1 MPEWRPSGVPAKES
15 LAQKTRATVIMGPQ
29 IELKLGVQEEIFP
42 PKRFT
47 PPALVDT
54 SMKTRSHPAA
64 VKARAAILPR
74 DIPAEDAF
82 RLTLLQ
88 CQWHIAAN
96 ISAVVEGREVEG
108 LHQMRVGFRR
118 LRVAF
123 TSFGDPFRNT
133 ELDRLKD
140 RAKRMAENL
149 GPARDLDVFTDEL
162 LEPAAKANG
171 AVESFELLRARAR
184 EARRTAWDFAVTH
197 VLSPAFAGFMA
208 DLNSAVER
216 RIWLDGAKSNTPF
229 DAPAQDL
236 AADVLQARLKHAR
249 KRAKRLNDLSDEQI
263 HHLRIALK
271 KLRYTGEFFAPLYDR
286 DQVAEFDKRLSK
298 MQDSLGAVHDVV
310 VARETLARL
319 TANGQDH
326 SDSGISFA
334 AGIVYGWHLDRATH
348 IFKKSVKRWKR
359 FSHTDPFWQN
369 ATKH

>member
-1 MPEWRPSGVPAKES
+1 
-15 LAQKTRATVIMGPQ
+15 MGPQ

-47 PPALVDT
+47 PPALID
-54 SMKTRSHPAA
+54 SPIKTRSHPAA

-74 DIPAEDAF
+74 DIPTEDAF

-96 ISAVVEGREVEG
+96 ISAVVEARETEG

-123 TSFGDPFRNT
+123 TSFGHAFRNA
-133 ELDRLKD
+133 ELDKLKD

-149 GPARDLDVFTDEL
+149 GPARDLDVFIGEL
-162 LEPAAKANG
+162 LEPAANANG
-171 AVESFELLRARAR
+171 AVESFELLRSRAND
-184 EARRTAWDFAVTH
+184 ARRTAWDFAVTH
-197 VLSPAFAGFMA
+197 VMSPAFAGFMA

-216 RIWLDGAKSNTPF
+216 RIWLDEAKDTSVF
-229 DAPAQDL
+229 DQPAQEL
-236 AADVLQARLKHAR
+236 AAHVLSHRLKAA
-249 KRAKRLNDLSDEQI
+249 KKCAKRLGGASDEQI

-271 KLRYTGEFFAPLYDR
+271 KLRYTGEFFAPLYDK
-286 DQVAEFDKRLSK
+286 DEVEQFGARLSN

-319 TANGQDH
+319 TAGANDH

-334 AGIVYGWHLDRATH
+334 AGIVYGWHLDRSTH
-348 IFKKSVKRWKR
+348 IFKKSVKRWKK
-359 FSHTDPFWQN
+359 FAATEPFWSGE
-369 ATKH
+369 TKH

>member
-1 MPEWRPSGVPAKES
+1 MS
-15 LAQKTRATVIMGPQ
+15 QQ
-29 IELKLGVQEEIFP
+29 IELKLGVQQEDVFP
-42 PKRFT
+42 PRRFAAPVPT
-47 PPALVDT
+47 AQKA
-54 SMKTRSHPAA
+54 KTNPSAA
-64 VKARAAILPR
+64 KARTAILPS

-96 ISAVVEGREVEG
+96 IPAVVEARETEG

-123 TSFGDPFRNT
+123 TSFGPAFRNT
-133 ELDRLKD
+133 ELDSLRH
-140 RAKRMAENL
+140 RAKKLAENL
-149 GPARDLDVFTDEL
+149 APARDLDVFIDEL

-171 AVESFELLRARAR
+171 AVESFEILRARAG

-197 VLSPAFAGFMA
+197 VLSPALAGFMS

-216 RIWLDGAKSNTPF
+216 RIWLEGAKDHSPF
-229 DAPAQDL
+229 DTPAQNIASHVL
-236 AADVLQARLKHAR
+236 AQRMKAAR
-249 KRAKRLNDLSDEQI
+249 KHAKRLNELSDEQR
-263 HHLRIALK
+263 HNLRIALK
-271 KLRYTGEFFAPLYDR
+271 KLRYAGEFFAPLFDK
-286 DQVAEFDKRLSK
+286 DHVEEFAKRLSR

-319 TANGQDH
+319 TATAH
-326 SDSGISFA
+326 EPSDSGLSFA

-348 IFKKSVKRWKR
+348 IFKKSVKRWKK
-359 FSHTDPFWQN
+359 FANTEPFWHG

>member
-1 MPEWRPSGVPAKES
+1 MFKES
-15 LAQKTRATVIMGPQ
+15 LARKTRATVIMGPQ
-29 IELKLGVQEEIFP
+29 IELKLGVQEEVFP

-54 SMKTRSHPAA
+54 PMKTRSHSGA

-96 ISAVVEGREVEG
+96 ISAVVEAREIEG

-123 TSFGDPFRNT
+123 TSFGHHFRNA

-149 GPARDLDVFTDEL
+149 GPARDLDVFMDEL

-171 AVESFELLRARAR
+171 AVESFELLRARAG

-197 VLSPAFAGFMA
+197 VMSPAFAGFMA

-216 RIWLDGAKSNTPF
+216 RIWLDGAKDTAAF
-229 DAPAQDL
+229 DTPAQDL
-236 AADVLQARLKHAR
+236 AAKVLDHRMKAAR
-249 KRAKRLNDLSDEQI
+249 KRAKRLDDASDEQI
-263 HHLRIALK
+263 HQLRIALK
-271 KLRYTGEFFAPLYDR
+271 KLRY
-286 DQVAEFDKRLSK
+286 
-298 MQDSLGAVHDVV
+298 
-310 VARETLARL
+310 
-319 TANGQDH
+319 
-326 SDSGISFA
+326 
-334 AGIVYGWHLDRATH
+334 
-348 IFKKSVKRWKR
+348 
-359 FSHTDPFWQN
+359 
-369 ATKH
+369 

>member
-1 MPEWRPSGVPAKES
+1 MS
-15 LAQKTRATVIMGPQ
+15 QQ
-29 IELKLGVQEEIFP
+29 IELKLLQEDVFP
-42 PKRFT
+42 PRRFAAPVPT
-47 PPALVDT
+47 EMPKSNPT
-54 SMKTRSHPAA
+54 A

-96 ISAVVEGREVEG
+96 IPAVVEAREAEG

-123 TSFGDPFRNT
+123 TSFGHAFRNL
-133 ELDRLKD
+133 ELEALRH

-149 GPARDLDVFTDEL
+149 APARDLDVFIDEL
-162 LEPAAKANG
+162 LEPATKANG
-171 AVESFELLRARAR
+171 AVESFELLRARAAD
-184 EARRTAWDFAVTH
+184 ARRTAWDFAVTH
-197 VLSPAFAGFMA
+197 VLSPALAGFMA
-208 DLNSAVER
+208 DLNAAVER
-216 RIWLDGAKSNTPF
+216 RIWLGGAKDHAPYN
-229 DAPAQDL
+229 APAQEL
-236 AADVLQARLKHAR
+236 AGHVLDHRLKHAK
-249 KRAKRLNDLSDEQI
+249 KRARRLNQLSDEQR

-271 KLRYTGEFFAPLYDR
+271 KLRYTGEFFAPMYER
-286 DQVAEFDKRLSK
+286 GEVEEFGKRLSK

-310 VARETLARL
+310 IARETLARI
-319 TANGQDH
+319 TAGANDH

-348 IFKKSVKRWKR
+348 IFKKSVKRWKK
-359 FSHTDPFWQN
+359 FANTEPFWQD

>member
-1 MPEWRPSGVPAKES
+1 
-15 LAQKTRATVIMGPQ
+15 MGPQ
-29 IELKLGVQEEIFP
+29 IELKLGPQEEIFP

-47 PPALVDT
+47 PPALVD
-54 SMKTRSHPAA
+54 SRMKTRSHPSA

-74 DIPAEDAF
+74 DIPSEDAF

-96 ISAVVEGREVEG
+96 ISAVVEAREIEG

-123 TSFGDPFRNT
+123 TSFGKHFRNSD
-133 ELDRLKD
+133 LDMLKD
-140 RAKRMAENL
+140 RARRMAENL
-149 GPARDLDVFTDEL
+149 GPARDLDVFMEEL

-171 AVESFELLRARAR
+171 AVESFELLRSRAND
-184 EARRTAWDFAVTH
+184 ARRTAWDFAATH
-197 VLSPAFAGFMA
+197 VLSPSFAAFMA

-216 RIWLDGAKSNTPF
+216 RIWLDGAKDNSPF
-229 DAPAQDL
+229 DQPAQEL
-236 AADVLQARLKHAR
+236 AEKVLNHRLRTANKKAR
-249 KRAKRLNDLSDEQI
+249 RLNDASDEQI

-271 KLRYTGEFFAPLYDR
+271 KLRYTGEFFAPLYEKR
-286 DQVAEFDKRLSK
+286 GVEEFDKRLSK

-319 TANGQDH
+319 TAGANDH

-348 IFKKSVKRWKR
+348 IFKKSVKRWKK
-359 FSHTDPFWQN
+359 FSRTEPFWKN
-369 ATKH
+369 ETKH

>member
-1 MPEWRPSGVPAKES
+1 
-15 LAQKTRATVIMGPQ
+15 
-29 IELKLGVQEEIFP
+29 EEVSP
-42 PKRFT
+42 PKRFA
-47 PPALVDT
+47 PPTLVDT
-54 SMKTRSHPAA
+54 PMKTRSHSSA

-96 ISAVVEGREVEG
+96 ISAVVEARDIEG

-123 TSFGDPFRNT
+123 TSFGKHFRNI
-133 ELDRLKD
+133 ELDMLKD

-162 LEPAAKANG
+162 LEPAARANG
-171 AVESFELLRARAR
+171 AVESFELLRNRAND
-184 EARRTAWDFAVTH
+184 ARRTAWDFAVTH
-197 VLSPAFAGFMA
+197 VMSPGFAGFMA

-216 RIWLDGAKSNTPF
+216 RIWLEGAKDTSVF
-229 DAPAQDL
+229 DEPAQDM
-236 AADVLQARLKHAR
+236 AAGVLGRRLKTA
-249 KRAKRLNDLSDEQI
+249 KKQAKRLKEASDEQI

-271 KLRYTGEFFAPLYDR
+271 KLRYTGEFFAPLYGKEG
-286 DQVAEFDKRLSK
+286 VEEFDKRLSK

-319 TANGQDH
+319 TAGANDH

-334 AGIVYGWHLDRATH
+334 AGIVYGWHLDRSTH

-359 FSHTDPFWQN
+359 FAGTEPFWSGE
-369 ATKH
+369 TKH

>member
-1 MPEWRPSGVPAKES
+1 
-15 LAQKTRATVIMGPQ
+15 MGPQ
-29 IELKLGVQEEIFP
+29 IELKLGVQEDVFP

-54 SMKTRSHPAA
+54 AMKARSHPSA

-96 ISAVVEGREVEG
+96 ISAVVEAREIEG

-123 TSFGDPFRNT
+123 TSFGKHFRNS
-133 ELDRLKD
+133 ELDALKD

-149 GPARDLDVFTDEL
+149 GPARDLDVFMNEL
-162 LEPAAKANG
+162 LEPAANANG
-171 AVESFELLRARAR
+171 AVESFEVLRARAS
-184 EARRTAWDFAVTH
+184 EARRTAWDFAATH
-197 VLSPAFAGFMA
+197 VMSPAFAGFMA

-216 RIWLDGAKSNTPF
+216 RIWLDGAKDNTAF
-229 DAPAQDL
+229 DTPAQDL
-236 AADVLQARLKHAR
+236 AAKVLDHRLKAAR
-249 KRAKRLNDLSDEQI
+249 KRAKRLHDASDEQI

-271 KLRYTGEFFAPLYDR
+271 KLRYTGEFFSPLYDK
-286 DQVAEFDKRLSK
+286 DEVTEFGERLSK

-319 TANGQDH
+319 TAGANDH

-334 AGIVYGWHLDRATH
+334 AGIVYGWHLDRSTH
-348 IFKKSVKRWKR
+348 IFKKSVKRWKK
-359 FSHTDPFWQN
+359 FAATEPFWSG

>member
-1 MPEWRPSGVPAKES
+1 
-15 LAQKTRATVIMGPQ
+15 MGPQ

-47 PPALVDT
+47 PPTLIDT
-54 SMKTRSHPAA
+54 AMKTRSHPSA

-96 ISAVVEGREVEG
+96 ISAIVEAREIEG

-123 TSFGDPFRNT
+123 TSFGHHFRNA

-149 GPARDLDVFTDEL
+149 GPARDLDVFMDEL
-162 LEPAAKANG
+162 LEPAARANG
-171 AVESFELLRARAR
+171 AVESFELLRARAGD
-184 EARRTAWDFAVTH
+184 ARRTAWDFAVSH
-197 VLSPAFAGFMA
+197 VMSPAFAGFMA
-208 DLNSAVER
+208 DMNSAVEK
-216 RIWLDGAKSNTPF
+216 RIWLDEGKDTKAF
-229 DAPAQDL
+229 DQPAQEL
-236 AADVLQARLKHAR
+236 AAHVLDRRLKAAK
-249 KRAKRLNDLSDEQI
+249 KRAKRLDDASDEQI
-263 HHLRIALK
+263 HQLRIALK
-271 KLRYTGEFFAPLYDR
+271 KLRYTGEFFAPL
-286 DQVAEFDKRLSK
+286 FDKDDVEEFGTRLSN
-298 MQDSLGAVHDVV
+298 MQDSLGAVHDVM

-319 TANGQDH
+319 TGSGHDH
-326 SDSGISFA
+326 SDSGLSFA

-348 IFKKSVKRWKR
+348 IFKKSVKRWKK
-359 FSHTDPFWQN
+359 FAATEPFW
-369 ATKH
+369 AGETKH

>member
-1 MPEWRPSGVPAKES
+1 
-15 LAQKTRATVIMGPQ
+15 MGPQ

-42 PKRFT
+42 PKRFA
-47 PPALVDT
+47 PPTLIDT
-54 SMKTRSHPAA
+54 AMKTRSHPAA

-96 ISAVVEGREVEG
+96 ISAVVEAREIEG

-123 TSFGDPFRNT
+123 TSFGSHFRNPD
-133 ELDRLKD
+133 LDRLKD

-149 GPARDLDVFTDEL
+149 GPARDLDVFMNEL

-171 AVESFELLRARAR
+171 AVESFELLRARAGD
-184 EARRTAWDFAVTH
+184 ARRTAWDFAVTH
-197 VLSPAFAGFMA
+197 VMSPAFAGFMA
-208 DLNSAVER
+208 DLNAAVER
-216 RIWLDGAKSNTPF
+216 RIWLDGAKDHSPF
-229 DAPAQDL
+229 DVPAQDL
-236 AADVLQARLKHAR
+236 AAEILQKRLKYSKR
-249 KRAKRLNDLSDEQI
+249 RAKRLDDASDEQI

-271 KLRYTGEFFAPLYDR
+271 KLRYTGEFFAPLYGKDE
-286 DQVAEFDKRLSK
+286 VEKFGARLSK

-319 TANGQDH
+319 TANGHDH
-326 SDSGISFA
+326 SDGGLSFA

-348 IFKKSVKRWKR
+348 IFKKSVKRWKK
-359 FSHTDPFWQN
+359 FAATEPFWSGE
-369 ATKH
+369 TKH

>member
-1 MPEWRPSGVPAKES
+1 
-15 LAQKTRATVIMGPQ
+15 MGPQ
-29 IELKLGVQEEIFP
+29 IELKLGVQEDIFP
-42 PKRFT
+42 PKRFA

-54 SMKTRSHPAA
+54 PMKTRSHPAA

-74 DIPAEDAF
+74 DIPTEDAF

-96 ISAVVEGREVEG
+96 ISAVVEAREIEG

-123 TSFGDPFRNT
+123 TSFGKHFRNT
-133 ELDRLKD
+133 ELDTLKD
-140 RAKRMAENL
+140 RARRMAENL
-149 GPARDLDVFTDEL
+149 GPARDLDVFTEEL

-171 AVESFELLRARAR
+171 AVESFELLRSRAND
-184 EARRTAWDFAVTH
+184 ARRTAWDFAVTH
-197 VLSPAFAGFMA
+197 VLSPSFATFMG

-216 RIWLDGAKSNTPF
+216 RIWLDHSKDHAAF
-229 DAPAQDL
+229 DMPAQDM
-236 AADVLQARLKHAR
+236 AAKVLNGRLKM
-249 KRAKRLNDLSDEQI
+249 AKKKAKSLSDGSDEQI
-263 HHLRIALK
+263 HQLRIALK
-271 KLRYTGEFFAPLYDR
+271 KLRYTGEFFSPLYEKDE
-286 DQVAEFDKRLSK
+286 VEEFGERLSK

-319 TANGQDH
+319 TAGANDH

-348 IFKKSVKRWKR
+348 IFKKSVKRWKK
-359 FSHTDPFWQN
+359 FSRTEPFWKN
-369 ATKH
+369 ETKH

>member
-1 MPEWRPSGVPAKES
+1 
-15 LAQKTRATVIMGPQ
+15 MGPQ
-29 IELKLGVQEEIFP
+29 IELKLGMQEDIFP
-42 PKRFT
+42 PKRFA
-47 PPALVDT
+47 PPTLIDSAV
-54 SMKTRSHPAA
+54 KTRSHPSA

-96 ISAVVEGREVEG
+96 ISAVVEAREIEG

-123 TSFGDPFRNT
+123 TSFGPHFRNA

-149 GPARDLDVFTDEL
+149 GPARDLDVFMNEL

-171 AVESFELLRARAR
+171 AVESFELLRARASD
-184 EARRTAWDFAVTH
+184 ARRTAWDFAVTH
-197 VLSPAFAGFMA
+197 VMSPAFAGFMA
-208 DLNSAVER
+208 DLNAAVER
-216 RIWLDGAKSNTPF
+216 RIWLDGAKDHAPF
-229 DAPAQDL
+229 DTAAQDL
-236 AADVLQARLKHAR
+236 AAQILQKRLKHAKR
-249 KRAKRLNDLSDEQI
+249 RAKRLDEASDEQI

-271 KLRYTGEFFAPLYDR
+271 KLRYTGEFFAPLYGKD
-286 DQVAEFDKRLSK
+286 DVEKFGLRLSK

-319 TANGQDH
+319 TAGANDH

-348 IFKKSVKRWKR
+348 IFKKSVKRWKK
-359 FSHTDPFWQN
+359 FAACEPFW
-369 ATKH
+369 AGETKH

>member
-1 MPEWRPSGVPAKES
+1 
-15 LAQKTRATVIMGPQ
+15 MGPQ

-47 PPALVDT
+47 PPALVAPP
-54 SMKTRSHPAA
+54 MKTRSQPAA

-82 RLTLLQ
+82 RLTRLQ

-96 ISAVVEGREVEG
+96 IFAVVEAREPEG

-123 TSFGDPFRNT
+123 TSFGHAFRNQ
-133 ELDRLKD
+133 ELNELKD

-149 GPARDLDVFTDEL
+149 GPARDLDVFIDEL

-184 EARRTAWDFAVTH
+184 DAQRTAWDFAVSH
-197 VLSPAFAGFMA
+197 VMSPAFAGFMA

-216 RIWLDGAKSNTPF
+216 RLWLDGAKDTSVF
-229 DAPAQDL
+229 DEPAQEL
-236 AADVLQARLKHAR
+236 AAHVLNHRLKTA
-249 KRAKRLNDLSDEQI
+249 KKQAKRLEKASDEQI
-263 HHLRIALK
+263 HRLRIALK
-271 KLRYTGEFFAPLYDR
+271 KLRYTGEFFAPLYEKD
-286 DQVAEFDKRLSK
+286 DVEEFDKRLSK

-319 TANGQDH
+319 TAGANDY
-326 SDSGISFA
+326 SDTGISFA
-334 AGIVYGWHLDRATH
+334 AGIVYGWHLDRSTH
-348 IFKKSVKRWKR
+348 IFKKSMKRWRK
-359 FSHTDPFWQN
+359 FSRTEPFW
-369 ATKH
+369 ASETRH

>member
-1 MPEWRPSGVPAKES
+1 
-15 LAQKTRATVIMGPQ
+15 MGPQ
-29 IELKLGVQEEIFP
+29 IELKLGAQEDIFP
-42 PKRFT
+42 QKRFA
-47 PPALVDT
+47 PPVLVDT
-54 SMKTRSHPAA
+54 PMKTRSHPAA

-74 DIPAEDAF
+74 DIPSEDAF

-96 ISAVVEGREVEG
+96 ISAVVEAREIEG

-123 TSFGDPFRNT
+123 TSFGKHFRNP
-133 ELDRLKD
+133 ELDALKN

-149 GPARDLDVFTDEL
+149 GPARDLDVFTEEL

-171 AVESFELLRARAR
+171 AVESFELLRTRAND
-184 EARRTAWDFAVTH
+184 ARRTAWDFAATH
-197 VLSPAFAGFMA
+197 TLSSGFASFMA

-216 RIWLDGAKSNTPF
+216 RIWLDGAKDHAPF
-229 DAPAQDL
+229 DVPAQEL
-236 AADVLQARLKHAR
+236 AAKVLDHRLKSA
-249 KRAKRLNDLSDEQI
+249 KKNAKRLNSASDDQI
-263 HHLRIALK
+263 HQLRIALK
-271 KLRYTGEFFAPLYDR
+271 KLRYTGEFFAPLYDKK
-286 DQVAEFDKRLSK
+286 DVEEFGERLSR

-319 TANGQDH
+319 TAGANDH

-348 IFKKSVKRWKR
+348 ILKKSVKRWKK
-359 FSHTDPFWQN
+359 FSATDPFWRGE
-369 ATKH
+369 TRR

>member
-1 MPEWRPSGVPAKES
+1 
-15 LAQKTRATVIMGPQ
+15 MGPQ
-29 IELKLGVQEEIFP
+29 IELKLGLQEDSFP
-42 PKRFT
+42 PKRYA

-74 DIPAEDAF
+74 DIPAEDAY

-96 ISAVVEGREVEG
+96 ISAVVEAREIEG

-123 TSFGDPFRNT
+123 TSFGKHFRNS
-133 ELDRLKD
+133 ELDTLKD
-140 RAKRMAENL
+140 RARRMAENL
-149 GPARDLDVFTDEL
+149 GPARDLDVFTEEL
-162 LEPAAKANG
+162 LEPAAQANG
-171 AVESFELLRARAR
+171 AVESFELLRARAND
-184 EARRTAWDFAVTH
+184 ARRTAWDFAATH
-197 VLSPAFAGFMA
+197 VLSPSFAAFMA

-216 RIWLDGAKSNTPF
+216 RIWLDGAKNTTPF
-229 DAPAQDL
+229 DVPAQEL
-236 AADVLQARLKHAR
+236 ATKVLDSRLRTAK
-249 KRAKRLNDLSDEQI
+249 KKAKRLEDASDEQI

-271 KLRYTGEFFAPLYDR
+271 KLRYTGEFFSPLYEKKN
-286 DQVAEFDKRLSK
+286 VEEFGERLSK

-319 TANGQDH
+319 TAGANDH

-348 IFKKSVKRWKR
+348 IFKKSVKRWKK
-359 FSHTDPFWQN
+359 FSRTEPFWQN
-369 ATKH
+369 ETKH

>member
-1 MPEWRPSGVPAKES
+1 
-15 LAQKTRATVIMGPQ
+15 MGPQ
-29 IELKLGVQEEIFP
+29 IELKLGLQEDVFP
-42 PKRFT
+42 LKRFT
-47 PPALVDT
+47 PPTLVD
-54 SMKTRSHPAA
+54 SPLKTRSHPAA

-96 ISAVVEGREVEG
+96 ISAVVEARETEG

-123 TSFGDPFRNT
+123 TSFGRHFRNV
-133 ELDRLKD
+133 ELDRLRD

-149 GPARDLDVFTDEL
+149 GPARDLDVFTNEL

-171 AVESFELLRARAR
+171 AVESFELLRVRAND
-184 EARRTAWDFAVTH
+184 ARRTAWDFAVTH
-197 VLSPAFAGFMA
+197 VMSPAFAGFMA
-208 DLNSAVER
+208 DLNAAVEQR
-216 RIWLDGAKSNTPF
+216 LWLDGTKDSTVF
-229 DAPAQDL
+229 DRPAQDL
-236 AADVLQARLKHAR
+236 AAEVLNRRLKHAR
-249 KRAKRLNDLSDEQI
+249 KEAKRLKSASDEQI

-271 KLRYTGEFFAPLYDR
+271 KLRYTGEFFAPLFEKD
-286 DQVAEFDKRLSK
+286 DVEEFSARLSK

-319 TANGQDH
+319 TAGANDH

-348 IFKKSVKRWKR
+348 IFKKSVKRWKK
-359 FSHTDPFWQN
+359 FDATEPFWSGE
-369 ATKH
+369 TRH

>member
-1 MPEWRPSGVPAKES
+1 MGAFGGVQPGKPRAKAS
-15 LAQKTRATVIMGPQ
+15 AVIMGPQ

-47 PPALVDT
+47 PPALVD
-54 SMKTRSHPAA
+54 SPMKTRSHPSA

-96 ISAVVEGREVEG
+96 ISAVVEAREIEG

-123 TSFGDPFRNT
+123 TSFGHHFRNA

-149 GPARDLDVFTDEL
+149 GPARDLDVFMNEL
-162 LEPAAKANG
+162 LEPAAQANG
-171 AVESFELLRARAR
+171 AVESFEFLRARASD
-184 EARRTAWDFAVTH
+184 ARRTAWDFAVTH
-197 VLSPAFAGFMA
+197 VMSPAFAGFMA

-216 RIWLDGAKSNTPF
+216 RIWLDDAKDTAVF
-229 DAPAQDL
+229 DMPAQEL
-236 AADVLQARLKHAR
+236 AADVLDHRLKTA
-249 KRAKRLNDLSDEQI
+249 KKQAKRLKNASDEQI

-271 KLRYTGEFFAPLYDR
+271 KLRYTGEFFAPLYGKED
-286 DQVAEFDKRLSK
+286 VETFGLRLSK

-319 TANGQDH
+319 TAGANDH

-348 IFKKSVKRWKR
+348 IFKKSVKRWKK
-359 FSHTDPFWQN
+359 FAATEPFW
-369 ATKH
+369 AGETKH